1 MVQKSASNFRLTVYN
16 FHHKGYTFLYVYNK
30 WLDLLNNDFISLE
43 QLYIYVK
50 RWKLN
55 NLII

>member
-43 QLYIYVK
+43 QLLYIYMWNVG
-50 RWKLN
+50 N
-55 NLII
+55 